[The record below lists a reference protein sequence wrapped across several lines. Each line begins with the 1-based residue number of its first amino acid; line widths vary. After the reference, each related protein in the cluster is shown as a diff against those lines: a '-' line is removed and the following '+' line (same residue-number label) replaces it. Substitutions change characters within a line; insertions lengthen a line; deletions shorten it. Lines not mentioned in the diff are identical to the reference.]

1 MPRLR
6 DRPIAKWRC
15 ERLNYKNIENRK
27 KNKTMMKIITIS
39 ALVIAA
45 SAQAAEYHVAKNG
58 TNRNAGSAS
67 RPLLTIQ
74 GAADLAQPGDTIT
87 VHEGIYRERVNP
99 PRGGSSDDQRIVYQ
113 AALGET
119 VVIKGSEVVTGW
131 REVKDNVWT
140 VTLPNSFFGEF
151 NPFADLIQGHW
162 FDPKGREH
170 HTGSVYLNGE
180 WLVEATDLES
190 VLAAPEV
197 DAEPLWFAQVDERNT
212 TIHAQFVSVDPNQEL
227 VEVNARRT
235 VFYPDQPGQNY
246 ITVRGFTLTQAATSW
261 SPPTMEQIG
270 LIGTHWSKGWVI
282 ENNTINY
289 SVCAGLTLGLSDMGD
304 YLGNL
309 TGYTNMIKDAMGKG
323 GWNKENV
330 GSHLVRGNKV
340 SHCEQAGICGS
351 LGGAFSVIENN
362 EVSYIHV
369 RQLFKGQEQGGI
381 KLHGAVDTVVRNNLV
396 HHAPRALWLDWMG
409 QGAEVSGNVAFNNST
424 DLYLEVNHGPALVA
438 NNILLSPLAVSSK
451 SRGTAFVHNLFG
463 GRLSAG
469 TTTRTTPYLEPHGTL
484 VAGYHGN
491 APGDD
496 RYYNN
501 IYVGKR
507 PGYPMFVG
515 EYNDPEL
522 PVTMQGN
529 LYLRGEPYAAEVDPM
544 VSNLRPD
551 LMPVQKPDGIYL
563 EWDTQAEWSN
573 ASRQIVTTELL
584 GFAGVSGARFE
595 QADGSPIRV
604 DRDYLG
610 RSRNQQNPSVG
621 PFELPSGK
629 VQLKIWPKESK

>member
-1 MPRLR
+1 
-6 DRPIAKWRC
+6 
-15 ERLNYKNIENRK
+15 
-27 KNKTMMKIITIS
+27 MMKAIS
-39 ALVIAA
+39 IATLIIAA
-45 SAQAAEYHVAKNG
+45 STQAAEYHVSKDG
-58 TNRNAGSAS
+58 TDRNAGSVS
-67 RPLLTIQ
+67 QPLLTIQ
-74 GAADLAQPGDTIT
+74 RAAELALPGDTIT
-87 VHEGIYRERVNP
+87 VHQGIYRERVNP
-99 PRGGSSDDQRIVYQ
+99 PRGGTSDVQRIVYQ
-113 AALGET
+113 SAPGET
-119 VVIKGSEVVTGW
+119 VIIKGSEVVMGW
-131 REVKDNVWT
+131 EKVKEDIWT
-140 VTLPNSFFGEF
+140 VSIPNSFFGEF

-162 FDPKGREH
+162 FDPKDRDH
-170 HTGSVYLNGE
+170 HTGAVYLNGH
-180 WLVEATDLES
+180 WLAEAADLEA
-190 VLAAPEV
+190 VLVGPTA
-197 DAEPLWFAQVDERNT
+197 DSDPLWFALVEDRNT
-212 TIHAQFVSVDPNQEL
+212 IIHAQFSGVDPNREL

-261 SPPTMEQIG
+261 SPPTQEQIG

-282 ENNTINY
+282 EDNTINY
-289 SVCAGLTLGLSDMGD
+289 SICTGLTLGLSDMGD

-309 TGYTNMIKDAMGKG
+309 TGYTRMIQDAMGKG

-330 GSHLVRGNKV
+330 GSHLVRGNKI
-340 SHCEQAGICGS
+340 SQCEQAGICGS

-381 KLHGAVDTVVRNNLV
+381 KLHGAVDTVIRNNLV
-396 HHAPRALWLDWMG
+396 HDAPRALWLDWMG

-484 VAGYHGN
+484 VEGYHAN

-496 RYYNN
+496 RFYNN

-507 PGYPMFVG
+507 PTYAMFVG

-529 LYLRGEPYAAEVDPM
+529 LYIRGMPYAAEVDPM
-544 VSNLRPD
+544 VSNARPN
-551 LMPVQKPDGIYL
+551 LKAVQKPDGIYL
-563 EWDTQAEWSN
+563 EWTQQAEWSD
-573 ASRQIVTTELL
+573 AYRQIVTSELL
-584 GFAGVSGARFE
+584 GYAGVSGARFE
-595 QADGSPIRV
+595 HADGSPIRV
-604 DRDYLG
+604 DQDYFGHL
-610 RSRNQQNPSVG
+610 RNQQNPMPG
-621 PFELPSGK
+621 PFELPAGT
-629 VQLKIWPKESK
+629 VQLKIWPKTGE

>member
-1 MPRLR
+1 
-6 DRPIAKWRC
+6 
-15 ERLNYKNIENRK
+15 
-27 KNKTMMKIITIS
+27 MMKVISITT
-39 ALVIAA
+39 LVIAA
-45 SAQAAEYHVAKNG
+45 STQAAEYHVSKDG
-58 TNRNAGSAS
+58 TDRNAGSVNQ
-67 RPLLTIQ
+67 PLLTIQ
-74 GAADLAQPGDTIT
+74 AAANQAQPGDTIT

-99 PRGGSSDDQRIVYQ
+99 PRGGTSDDQRIVYQ
-113 AALGET
+113 AAPGEN
-119 VVIKGSEVVTGW
+119 VIIKGSEVVTGW
-131 REVKDNVWT
+131 KKVKGDVWT
-140 VTLPNSFFGEF
+140 VSLPNSFFGEF

-180 WLVEATDLES
+180 WLAEAADLEA
-190 VLAAPEV
+190 VLVGPTV
-197 DAEPLWFAQVDERNT
+197 DSDPLWFAQVDDRNT
-212 TIHAQFVSVDPNQEL
+212 IIHAQFSGVDPNREL

-282 ENNTINY
+282 ENNTISY

-330 GSHLVRGNKV
+330 GSHLVRGNKI
-340 SHCEQAGICGS
+340 SQCEQAGICGS

-381 KLHGAVDTVVRNNLV
+381 KLHGAVDTIIRNNLV
-396 HHAPRALWLDWMG
+396 HDTPRALWLDWMG

-491 APGDD
+491 EPGDD

-507 PGYPMFVG
+507 PDYAMFVG

-529 LYLRGEPYAAEVDPM
+529 LYVRGLPYAAEVDPM
-544 VSNLRPD
+544 VSNLRPN
-551 LMPVQKPDGIYL
+551 LTPIQKSDGIYL
-563 EWDTQAEWSN
+563 EWEPQAEWSN
-573 ASRQIVTTELL
+573 TSRQIVTTELL
-584 GFAGVSGARFE
+584 GYAGVSGARFE
-595 QADGSPIRV
+595 QADGSSIRV

-610 RSRNQQNPSVG
+610 RSRNEQNPAVG
-621 PFELPSGK
+621 PFELPAGK
-629 VQLKIWPKESK
+629 VQLKIWPKK